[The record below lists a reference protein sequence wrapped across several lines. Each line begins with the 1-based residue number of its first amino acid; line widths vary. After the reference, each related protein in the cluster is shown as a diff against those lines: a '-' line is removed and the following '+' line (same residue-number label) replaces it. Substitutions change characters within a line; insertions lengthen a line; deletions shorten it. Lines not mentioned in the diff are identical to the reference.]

1 MKKLVLTLLMIAVV
15 LGGCSS
21 LAVLGEETPTFTASD
36 ENSVNDESNVDSNIG
51 TQDEGLYEVLRVVDG
66 DTIEIDYN
74 GEKEKV
80 RLIGVDTPESVHPDA
95 EKNTDYGKTAAEFT
109 TEKLEGQLVSLE
121 FDVEQRD
128 KYGRLLAYVYLDGQ
142 MFNSLLLEEGHA
154 MVSTYP
160 PNVKYADLFLE
171 QQQEAREA
179 GVGLWADILTSG
191 EYVASLNGS
200 KYHLSSCSSAQKIKE
215 ENRIWFKD
223 SDSAEAAGYEPC
235 SICNP

>member
-21 LAVLGEETPTFTASD
+21 LAVLGEETPTSTASD
-36 ENSVNDESNVDSNIG
+36 ENSVNDESNVDSNIA

-200 KYHLSSCSSAQKIKE
+200 KYHLSSCSSVKKSKKKTGSGLRTQIPPRPA
-215 ENRIWFKD
+215 D
-223 SDSAEAAGYEPC
+223 YEPC

>member
-51 TQDEGLYEVLRVVDG
+51 TQDERLYEVLRVVDG

-95 EKNTDYGKTAAEFT
+95 EKNTDYGKARRPI
-109 TEKLEGQLVSLE
+109 G
-121 FDVEQRD
+121 
-128 KYGRLLAYVYLDGQ
+128 
-142 MFNSLLLEEGHA
+142 
-154 MVSTYP
+154 
-160 PNVKYADLFLE
+160 LF
-171 QQQEAREA
+171 
-179 GVGLWADILTSG
+179 
-191 EYVASLNGS
+191 
-200 KYHLSSCSSAQKIKE
+200 
-215 ENRIWFKD
+215 RI
-223 SDSAEAAGYEPC
+223 
-235 SICNP
+235 